1 MCEDTNNHVY
11 KLATD
16 NLQLVLI
23 KVLITSIKVSQ
34 GSVATC
40 LMYGVIFNEHFV
52 YAITAESDS

>member
-34 GSVATC
+34 GSECSDV
-40 LMYGVIFNEHFV
+40 FNV
-52 YAITAESDS
+52 WCDL